1 MSASFSG
8 SFDIGHGAFTAPVR
22 PLLTPAA
29 APKRLGVAPSAVPSP
44 RRATGVVAFVDIMLH
59 GSARRS
65 QAGERAR
72 RLAADFF
79 ASGPPTTRGIFTNY
93 Y

>member
-1 MSASFSG
+1 
-8 SFDIGHGAFTAPVR
+8 
-22 PLLTPAA
+22 
-29 APKRLGVAPSAVPSP
+29 
-44 RRATGVVAFVDIMLH
+44 VVAFVDIMLH

-93 Y
+93 YSQQDARFTASRFLSSIADETFAVEGGCQAIQRRTRSGRLLFYVASSG